1 MIIKFYDGCIVK
13 DETKDYI
20 LYKKNISDGIIE
32 EFYKEKTQDKLQ
44 KEITNLQEQLN
55 AAQEA
60 IDFLIEM
67 GGDV

>member
-1 MIIKFYDGCIVK
+1 MIVKFYDGCIVK
-13 DETKDYI
+13 DQTKDYI

-60 IDFLIEM
+60 IDFLIEI

>member
-1 MIIKFYDGCIVK
+1 MIVKFYDGCIVK

-32 EFYKEKTQDKLQ
+32 EFYKEKPQDKLQ

>member
-1 MIIKFYDGCIVK
+1 MIVKFYDGCIVK

-44 KEITNLQEQLN
+44 KEITSLQEQLN
-55 AAQEA
+55 ITQEA
-60 IDFLIEM
+60 IDFLIEE
-67 GGDV
+67 GGEA

>member
-1 MIIKFYDGCIVK
+1 MIVKFYNGCIVK

-67 GGDV
+67 GGDA

>member
-1 MIIKFYDGCIVK
+1 MIVKFYDGCIVK

-20 LYKKNISDGIIE
+20 LYKKNISEGIIE

-44 KEITNLQEQLN
+44 KEITSLKEDLN

-60 IDFLIEM
+60 IDYLIEI

>member
-1 MIIKFYDGCIVK
+1 MIVKFYDGCIVK

-67 GGDV
+67 GGDA

>member
-1 MIIKFYDGCIVK
+1 MIVKFYDGCIIK

-44 KEITNLQEQLN
+44 KEITSLRDDLN
-55 AAQEA
+55 ITQEA
-60 IDFLIEM
+60 IDFLIEK
-67 GGDV
+67 GGEV

>member
-1 MIIKFYDGCIVK
+1 MIVKFYDGCIVK

>member
-1 MIIKFYDGCIVK
+1 MIVKFYDGCIVK

-55 AAQEA
+55 AAQKA